1 MTSYLLAPAV
11 AARLGVK
18 TSTLARW
25 RREKPPRGPKGWV
38 RYSQSAVAYPVEEV
52 ERWLAERRGEAA

>member
-1 MTSYLLAPAV
+1 MSAYLLAPAV

-25 RREKPPRGPKGWV
+25 RRSSPPRGPQGWI
-38 RYSQSAVAYPVEEV
+38 RYSQSAVAYPVDEV
-52 ERWLAERRGEAA
+52 ERWLAQRREAA